1 LKSITSR
8 MRNYGWGFLLLAVAS
23 LGWASEVH
31 TNPLNHDPL
40 VREAYQHFYN
50 LDYPGA
56 VERFERFHAAHPGDP
71 QPTTLLLEAVVFQE
85 LYRLDLL
92 DTTFYAN
99 DGFLTGRHATAEDP
113 KTRDHILALA
123 DEAIHEADWRI
134 GRNPNDI
141 DALYARG
148 WARALKC
155 AYLAMVQR
163 GFGAGF
169 RLAMKAKDDEVRVLQ
184 LDPDYVDAKLVVGVY
199 EYVVGALPLPFKLL
213 IGFAGITG
221 SKSRGLEML
230 NDDGN
235 RGVMTRV
242 ESRTVIALFLR
253 REAKYREAIQVV
265 RGLKSQYPHGFLFCL
280 EEANLRK
287 DAGEGMG
294 AVAAYRDV
302 IANSARP
309 GYFPS
314 AQLELAY
321 FGLGDALRGQR
332 HFGEA
337 AQAYE
342 QAAWTR
348 NVGPELKIRSLLA
361 GGECRDLNGERSLA
375 VKDYQAAIEAGPNT
389 SRADTARKRLRNP
402 YRGT

>member
-1 LKSITSR
+1 
-8 MRNYGWGFLLLAVAS
+8 LAAAS

-99 DGFLTGRHATAEDP
+99 DGFLTGRHATVEDP
-113 KTRDHILALA
+113 KTRDHILVLA

-134 GRNPNDI
+134 GHNPNDI

-155 AYLAMVQR
+155 TYIAMVQR
-163 GFGAGF
+163 GYGAGF

-199 EYVVGALPLPFKLL
+199 EYVVGALPLPFKFL

-221 SKSRGLEML
+221 SKSRGLAML

-253 REAKYREAIQVV
+253 REAKYKEAIQVV
-265 RGLKSQYPHGFLFCL
+265 RGLKNQYPHDFLFCL

-287 DAGEGMG
+287 DAGEGMD
-294 AVAAYRDV
+294 AVASYRDV
-302 IANSARP
+302 IASSARP

-361 GGECRDLNGERSLA
+361 GGECRDLNGERQLA